1 VTDPHR
7 EALAHRF
14 IARVGA
20 ETRAWPARLQIA
32 LHELVFVALPEIVLA
47 LDETAA
53 RAWARAWRERMEQ
66 PAPEIDPA
74 DVEWVTTLAREWLAV
89 HRPDQRGYMPTAAEL
104 ARLTDLFARLGPI
117 ALQLPWRDEPNQ
129 A

>member
-1 VTDPHR
+1 MDDPQR

-14 IARVGA
+14 IARTRG

-32 LHELVFVALPEIVLA
+32 LHELVFVALPEVILA
-47 LDETAA
+47 LDEPAA
-53 RAWARAWRERMEQ
+53 RAWAQAWRARMEQ

-74 DVEWVTTLAREWLAV
+74 DAEWVATLAREWLAMQ
-89 HRPDQRGYMPTAAEL
+89 RPDQRGYMPTAAEL